1 MRAVQNLSSIKEK
14 VELALQLRGHVVEC
28 MRDRSGNHLI
38 QKCFT
43 HIPTAE
49 DGHSIEFM
57 LEVRPGIFS
66 CTPPLLSEGRRDHVP
81 SCQDHGARLALTST
95 DLLHYMQPALFL
107 DSGENVT
114 AFLLHNC
121 PAELGCCFQ

>member
-1 MRAVQNLSSIKEK
+1 MQNLSSIKDK

-28 MRDRSGNHLI
+28 MLDRSGNHLI

-57 LEVRPGIFS
+57 LKVRPCFLSGA
-66 CTPPLLSEGRRDHVP
+66 PRLLSEGRPNHCN
-81 SCQDHGARLALTST
+81 SCQDQKAGMAQMTSSILGVVVEVSVLSMVSEAQMAHCREEQ
-95 DLLHYMQPALFL
+95 LLKTHL
-107 DSGENVT
+107 
-114 AFLLHNC
+114 
-121 PAELGCCFQ
+121 

>member
-1 MRAVQNLSSIKEK
+1 MSKRYDEFEIYLSLCIVQNLSSIKEK

-38 QKCFT
+38 QKCLT

-49 DGHSIEFM
+49 DGHSIDFM

-66 CTPPLLSEGRRDHVP
+66 CVPPWLSERR
-81 SCQDHGARLALTST
+81 
-95 DLLHYMQPALFL
+95 
-107 DSGENVT
+107 
-114 AFLLHNC
+114 
-121 PAELGCCFQ
+121 